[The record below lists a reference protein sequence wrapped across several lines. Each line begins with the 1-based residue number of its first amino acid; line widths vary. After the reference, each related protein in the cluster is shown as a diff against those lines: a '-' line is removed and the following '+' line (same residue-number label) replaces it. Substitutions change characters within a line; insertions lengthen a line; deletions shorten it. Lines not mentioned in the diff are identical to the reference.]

1 MICSVWQAL
10 AHELKCNAADI
21 LDFELCLAD
30 HQPATIG
37 GIQDEFLF
45 SPRLDNLM
53 SCWTALQSFL
63 KSLPTLERESRVR
76 MVAFFD
82 HEEVG

>member
-1 MICSVWQAL
+1 
-10 AHELKCNAADI
+10 
-21 LDFELCLAD
+21 
-30 HQPATIG
+30 
-37 GIQDEFLF
+37 
-45 SPRLDNLM
+45 M

-82 HEEVG
+82 HEEVGYEGKVFFFFFFFFLFPSFHPLSL